1 MFAQSI
7 GLLGAISAISN
18 PEPKTGFSREYC
30 RNQKASVW
38 RLLNFPL
45 HTGSNCFSE
54 CGNDSVPA
62 EGWSD
67 RSQNCIHDMYVVSNT
82 QLIWNRQQ

>member
-7 GLLGAISAISN
+7 ELLGAISAISN
-18 PEPKTGFSREYC
+18 PEPKTSFSSSTAET
-30 RNQKASVW
+30 KS
-38 RLLNFPL
+38 
-45 HTGSNCFSE
+45 
-54 CGNDSVPA
+54 NDSVPA

-67 RSQNCIHDMYVVSNT
+67 RSQNCVHDMYVVSNT